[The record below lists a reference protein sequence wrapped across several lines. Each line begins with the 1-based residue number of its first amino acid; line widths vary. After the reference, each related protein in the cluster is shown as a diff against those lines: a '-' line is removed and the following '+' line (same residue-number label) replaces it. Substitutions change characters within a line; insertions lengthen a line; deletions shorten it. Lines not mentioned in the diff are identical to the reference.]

1 MPDAGRGRDAG
12 LETKRS
18 VTSSK
23 ARRPLGT
30 KGKLGR
36 AKREPQHGPFPD
48 RARGGGG
55 AGVGGP
61 EPHVPRPRSGLW
73 PRRGGAGRGRC
84 GPSRPTALTVN
95 SNPRAALVMV
105 YRSSHW

>member
-36 AKREPQHGPFPD
+36 AMREPQHGPFPD
-48 RARGGGG
+48 RARGW
-55 AGVGGP
+55 GVGREWEDPSPTYPARDLGCG
-61 EPHVPRPRSGLW
+61 RA
-73 PRRGGAGRGRC
+73 GAGRG
-84 GPSRPTALTVN
+84 VD
-95 SNPRAALVMV
+95 AAAPVAPQP
-105 YRSSHW
+105 